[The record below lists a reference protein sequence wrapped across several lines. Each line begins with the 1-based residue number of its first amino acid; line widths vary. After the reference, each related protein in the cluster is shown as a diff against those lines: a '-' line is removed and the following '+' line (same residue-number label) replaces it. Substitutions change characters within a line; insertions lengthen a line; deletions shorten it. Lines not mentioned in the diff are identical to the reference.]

1 MILKPVRNR
10 KCGHLYDS
18 DQVPLECSRRL
29 QCPVLGSD
37 NEDVRPCDLGWD
49 VSAVSV
55 RGLTS

>member
-29 QCPVLGSD
+29 QSPVTGSD
-37 NEDVRPCDLGWD
+37 NEDVRHNELSWD
-49 VSAVSV
+49 VSAE
-55 RGLTS
+55 